1 MAAWVI
7 YVLMYIC
14 LRFQSHKLNI
24 RVQITLL
31 SLEGKFGDFEN
42 IAQYVAYE
50 EYIKNIYAVFIASFR

>member
-14 LRFQSHKLNI
+14 LRFQSHRLNI
-24 RVQITLL
+24 RVRITLL
-31 SLEGKFGDFEN
+31 SLKGKFGDFEN

-50 EYIKNIYAVFIASFR
+50 EYIKNIYDICIESLR